1 MNAVRAEGIRFRYAA
16 GAPPVLDGVSF
27 AAAEG
32 EVVGLLGP
40 NGSGKSTLL
49 RAISGVLAPE
59 EGTVE
64 LCGKPVGALPR
75 NEAARLV
82 AMVLPEG
89 GRELPFR
96 VETLVL
102 LGRAPYLGDLAWEGP
117 EDFRIAREA
126 MAMAGVAH
134 LAERWF
140 DELSLGERQ
149 RVLVAQG
156 LAQEPRV
163 LLLDEPA
170 AHLDIRHQ
178 VEIYTLIERLTREKG
193 MCVVAVSHDL
203 NLAAEFCDRLVVLS
217 GGRVRAEGKPGEVI
231 DERLLR
237 EVYESRVL
245 VDRNPESGAPRVTL
259 LRS

>member
-1 MNAVRAEGIRFRYAA
+1 MNAVRAVGLRFRYAA
-16 GAPPVLDGVSF
+16 GAPPVLDGVSI
-27 AAAEG
+27 AAAAG

-49 RAISGVLAPE
+49 RVLSGALRPE
-59 EGTVE
+59 EGSVD
-64 LCGKPVGALPR
+64 LCGKPAGGLSR
-75 NEAARLV
+75 KEAARMV

-89 GRELPFR
+89 GRDLPFR
-96 VETLVL
+96 VEALVL

-178 VEIYTLIERLTREKG
+178 VEIYALIERLAREKG

-217 GGRVRAEGKPGEVI
+217 GGRVRAEGRPGEVI

-259 LRS
+259 LRG